1 MALHFLVQTGD
12 KENITDKD
20 RFEDRILQ
28 INNYIRSNYAQNI
41 SLKDC
46 QKSCICSIGYLSRFF
61 KKELWHEFC

>member
-41 SLKDC
+41 SLKDLSE
-46 QKSCICSIGYLSRFF
+46 KLYLSIGYLSRFF
-61 KKELWHEFC
+61 KRIMA

>member
-41 SLKDC
+41 SPERPVRKAV
-46 QKSCICSIGYLSRFF
+46 SVYWIFIEIF
-61 KKELWHEFC
+61 